1 LAYRYRI
8 QLPMAWRLALSGYAI
23 IKAFSGRGR
32 EISWLIYMLAVVLVC
47 IALLCV
53 DKSVR
58 PTTDLGKQAE
68 DDRADHPNSP
78 WILQKIF
85 CP

>member
-32 EISWLIYMLAVVLVC
+32 EISWLIYMLAVVLVLYC
-47 IALLCV
+47 AF
-53 DKSVR
+53 VR
-58 PTTDLGKQAE
+58 RQIG
-68 DDRADHPNSP
+68 
-78 WILQKIF
+78 
-85 CP
+85 